1 MLTLTETATTV
12 VKTIVAQDPNA
23 EASGLRIN
31 GEPGAPN
38 LTVAVVAAPEAGDSV
53 VEAEGA
59 RVFLEENAAIALSEK
74 TLDAAVGEDGAV
86 SFAIVDNAEEAST
99 PN

>member
-12 VKTIVAQDPNA
+12 VKTIVDQDPNA

-38 LTVAVVAAPEAGDSV
+38 LSVAVVTAPEEGDAV
-53 VEAEGA
+53 VEADGA
-59 RVFLEENAAIALSEK
+59 RVFLEENAAIALNDK
-74 TLDAAVGEDGAV
+74 TLDAQVSDDGAV
-86 SFAIVDNAEEAST
+86 NFAVLDKA
-99 PN
+99 

>member
-12 VKTIVAQDPNA
+12 VKTIVEQDPNA
-23 EASGLRIN
+23 DASGLRIN

-53 VEAEGA
+53 VEADGA
-59 RVFLEENAAIALSEK
+59 RVFLEENASVALSDK
-74 TLDAAVGEDGAV
+74 TLDANVGENGAV
-86 SFAIVDNAEEAST
+86 NFAVIDQA
-99 PN
+99 

>member
-12 VKTIVAQDPNA
+12 VKTIVEQDPNK

-38 LTVAVVAAPEAGDSV
+38 LTVAVVAAPEAGDAV

-74 TLDAAVGEDGAV
+74 TLDAEVGEDGAV

-99 PN
+99 LN

>member
-12 VKTIVAQDPNA
+12 VKTIVEQDPNTDA
-23 EASGLRIN
+23 AGLRIN

-53 VEAEGA
+53 VEADGA
-59 RVFLEENAAIALSEK
+59 RVFLEENASVALSDK
-74 TLDAAVGEDGAV
+74 VLDANVGENGAV
-86 SFAIVDNAEEAST
+86 NFAVVDQA
-99 PN
+99 

>member
-12 VKTIVAQDPNA
+12 VKTIVEQDPNA

>member
-12 VKTIVAQDPNA
+12 VKTIVEQDANT

-53 VEAEGA
+53 VEREGA
-59 RVFLEENAAIALSEK
+59 KVFLEENAAIALSDK
-74 TLDAAVGEDGAV
+74 TLDAEVGENGAV
-86 SFAIVDNAEEAST
+86 SFAIVDNV
-99 PN
+99 

>member
-74 TLDAAVGEDGAV
+74 TLDAEVGEDGAV
-86 SFAIVDNAEEAST
+86 SFAIVDNAE
-99 PN
+99 

>member
-12 VKTIVAQDPNA
+12 VKTIVEQDPNT

-38 LTVAVVAAPEAGDSV
+38 LSVEIVAEPAAGDSI
-53 VEAEGA
+53 VESEGA
-59 RVFLEENAAIALSEK
+59 RVFLEENAAIALSDK
-74 TLDAAVGEDGAV
+74 TLDAQVGEDGAV
-86 SFAIVDNAEEAST
+86 NFAVLDKTE
-99 PN
+99 

>member
-12 VKTIVAQDPNA
+12 VKTIVEQDPNA
-23 EASGLRIN
+23 DAAGLRIN

-53 VEAEGA
+53 VETDGA
-59 RVFLEENAAIALSEK
+59 RVFLEENASVALSDK
-74 TLDAAVGEDGAV
+74 TLDANVGENGAV
-86 SFAIVDNAEEAST
+86 NFAVIDQA
-99 PN
+99 

>member
-12 VKTIVAQDPNA
+12 VKTIVEQDPDA
-23 EASGLRIN
+23 QASGLRIN

-53 VEAEGA
+53 VEADGA
-59 RVFLEENAAIALSEK
+59 RVFLEENASVALSDK
-74 TLDAAVGEDGAV
+74 TLDANVGENGAV
-86 SFAIVDNAEEAST
+86 NFAVIDQA
-99 PN
+99 

>member
-12 VKTIVAQDPNA
+12 VKTIVDQDPNA
-23 EASGLRIN
+23 EAAGLRIN

-53 VEAEGA
+53 IEKEGA
-59 RVFLEENAAIALSEK
+59 RVFLEENAAIALSDK
-74 TLDAAVGEDGAV
+74 TLDADIGENGAV
-86 SFAIVDNAEEAST
+86 NFAILDNA
-99 PN
+99 

>member
-12 VKTIVAQDPNA
+12 VKTIVEQDPNT

-38 LTVAVVAAPEAGDSV
+38 LTVAVVAAPEASDSV
-53 VEAEGA
+53 VEADGA
-59 RVFLEENAAIALSEK
+59 RVFLEENASVALNDK
-74 TLDAAVGEDGAV
+74 TLHAEVGENGAV
-86 SFAIVDNAEEAST
+86 NFAILDNA
-99 PN
+99 

>member
-12 VKTIVAQDPNA
+12 VKTIVEQDPDA
-23 EASGLRIN
+23 QATGLRIN

-53 VEAEGA
+53 VEADGA
-59 RVFLEENAAIALSEK
+59 RVFLEENASVALSDK
-74 TLDAAVGEDGAV
+74 TLDANVGENGAV
-86 SFAIVDNAEEAST
+86 NFAVIDQA
-99 PN
+99 

>member
-12 VKTIVAQDPNA
+12 VKTIVEQDPNA

-74 TLDAAVGEDGAV
+74 TLDAEVGEDGAV

>member
-12 VKTIVAQDPNA
+12 VKTIVEQDPNTDA
-23 EASGLRIN
+23 AGLRIN

-53 VEAEGA
+53 VEADGA
-59 RVFLEENAAIALSEK
+59 RVFLEENASVALSDK
-74 TLDAAVGEDGAV
+74 VLDANVGENGAV
-86 SFAIVDNAEEAST
+86 NFAVIDQA
-99 PN
+99 